1 MKQQIDPI
9 AQAMQILQFVTQR
22 RGQQVDINQG
32 QQRLDLYQEGMQMD
46 RQRGRQQNRQFQQ
59 GMNWDRER
67 ALMQDRQFMS
77 GLASERERAL
87 MQQKQVEDAQTR
99 DMLKLAYDN
108 TASQQ
113 KLGAEELHRKQML
126 EKIQQQTQAG
136 NMQDLRAMLGDLQN
150 EAMLSQ
156 NDPVRLQQIQYE
168 AEQIR
173 QRLREFY
180 QLQPM
185 PQAPVDPKTAQLN
198 AQF

>member
-22 RGQQVDINQG
+22 RGQQADIDQG
-32 QQRLDLYQEGMQMD
+32 QQRLDLARQGMQMD
-46 RQRGRQQNRQFQQ
+46 RQRGRQQAQQFQQ
-59 GMNWDRER
+59 GMDWD
-67 ALMQDRQFMS
+67 
-77 GLASERERAL
+77 RERAL
-87 MQQKQVEDAQTR
+87 MQQKQFEDAQS
-99 DMLKLAYDN
+99 LAKSEAVQRGVADER
-108 TASQQ
+108 
-113 KLGAEELHRKQML
+113 KFRAEELHRKQML

-180 QLQPM
+180 QLQPV
-185 PQAPVDPKTAQLN
+185 PQAPVDPKLSQIN
-198 AQF
+198 Y

>member
-9 AQAMQILQFVTQR
+9 ALAMQILQFVTQR
-22 RGQQVDINQG
+22 HKQQADIDQN
-32 QQRLDLYQEGMQMD
+32 QQRIDLTQQRMD
-46 RQRGRQQNRQFQQ
+46 WGRVA
-59 GMNWDRER
+59 DER
-67 ALMQDRQFMS
+67 KF
-77 GLASERERAL
+77 
-87 MQQKQVEDAQTR
+87 
-99 DMLKLAYDN
+99 
-108 TASQQ
+108 
-113 KLGAEELHRKQML
+113 GAEELHRKQML

-156 NDPVRLQQIQYE
+156 NDLVRLQQIQYE

>member
-22 RGQQVDINQG
+22 RGQQADIDQG
-32 QQRLDLYQEGMQMD
+32 QQRLDLA
-46 RQRGRQQNRQFQQ
+46 RQ
-59 GMNWDRER
+59 GMDWD
-67 ALMQDRQFMS
+67 
-77 GLASERERAL
+77 RERAL
-87 MQQKQVEDAQTR
+87 MQQKQFEDAQS
-99 DMLKLAYDN
+99 LAKSEAVQRGVADER
-108 TASQQ
+108 
-113 KLGAEELHRKQML
+113 KFRAEELHRKQML

-156 NDPVRLQQIQYE
+156 NDPVKLQQIQHE

-180 QLQPM
+180 QLQPA
-185 PQAPVDPKTAQLN
+185 PQAPVDPKLSQIN
-198 AQF
+198 Y

>member
-22 RGQQVDINQG
+22 RGQQADIDQG
-32 QQRLDLYQEGMQMD
+32 QQRLDLAQQGMQMD

-59 GMNWDRER
+59 GMDWD
-67 ALMQDRQFMS
+67 
-77 GLASERERAL
+77 RERAL
-87 MQQKQVEDAQTR
+87 MQQKQFEDAQS
-99 DMLKLAYDN
+99 LARLEAAQRGVADER
-108 TASQQ
+108 
-113 KLGAEELHRKQML
+113 KFGAEELHRKQML

-185 PQAPVDPKTAQLN
+185 PQAPVDPKISQIN
-198 AQF
+198 Y

>member
-22 RGQQVDINQG
+22 RGQQADINQG
-32 QQRLDLYQEGMQMD
+32 QQRLDLAQQGMQMD

-59 GMNWDRER
+59 GMDWD
-67 ALMQDRQFMS
+67 
-77 GLASERERAL
+77 RERAL
-87 MQQKQVEDAQTR
+87 MQQKQFEDAQSR
-99 DMLKLAYDN
+99 AILDAAQRSAFEERKF
-108 TASQQ
+108 
-113 KLGAEELHRKQML
+113 GAEELHRKQML

-156 NDPVRLQQIQYE
+156 NDPVKLQQIQQE

-180 QLQPM
+180 KLQPVS
-185 PQAPVDPKTAQLN
+185 QAPVDPKLSQIN
-198 AQF
+198 Y

>member
-22 RGQQVDINQG
+22 RGQQADIDQG
-32 QQRLDLYQEGMQMD
+32 QQRIDLTRQGMRFD

-59 GMNWDRER
+59 SMDWD
-67 ALMQDRQFMS
+67 
-77 GLASERERAL
+77 RERAL
-87 MQQKQVEDAQTR
+87 MQQKQFEE
-99 DMLKLAYDN
+99 
-108 TASQQ
+108 
-113 KLGAEELHRKQML
+113 KLGAEELHHKQML
-126 EKIQQQTQAG
+126 EKLQQQTQAG
-136 NMQDLRAMLGDLQN
+136 NMHDLRAMLGDLQN

-156 NDPVRLQQIQYE
+156 NDPVRLQQIQHE

-185 PQAPVDPKTAQLN
+185 PQAPVDPKTAKLN
-198 AQF
+198 AQFLTQ

>member
-9 AQAMQILQFVTQR
+9 AQAMQILQFVAQR
-22 RGQQVDINQG
+22 RGQQADIDQG
-32 QQRLDLYQEGMQMD
+32 QQRIDLTRQGMQMD

-59 GMNWDRER
+59 GMDWD
-67 ALMQDRQFMS
+67 
-77 GLASERERAL
+77 RERAL
-87 MQQKQVEDAQTR
+87 MQQKQFEDAQSR
-99 DMLKLAYDN
+99 AMLDAAQRGVAEERKF
-108 TASQQ
+108 
-113 KLGAEELHRKQML
+113 GAEELHRKQML
-126 EKIQQQTQAG
+126 EKLQQQAQAG

-156 NDPVRLQQIQYE
+156 NDPVRFQQIQHE

>member
-22 RGQQVDINQG
+22 RKQQTDIDQG
-32 QQRLDLYQEGMQMD
+32 QQRIDLARQGMQMD
-46 RQRGRQQNRQFQQ
+46 RQRGRQQAQQFQQ
-59 GMNWDRER
+59 GMDWD
-67 ALMQDRQFMS
+67 
-77 GLASERERAL
+77 RERAL
-87 MQQKQVEDAQTR
+87 MQQKQFEDAQTR

-108 TASQQ
+108 TANQQ

-150 EAMLSQ
+150 EAMLNQ
-156 NDPVRLQQIQYE
+156 NDPVKLQQIQHE

-180 QLQPM
+180 QLQPV

-198 AQF
+198 AQFLTQ

>member
-22 RGQQVDINQG
+22 RGQQADIDQG
-32 QQRLDLYQEGMQMD
+32 QQRLDLAQQGMQMD
-46 RQRGRQQNRQFQQ
+46 RQRGRQQEQQFQQ
-59 GMNWDRER
+59 GMDWD
-67 ALMQDRQFMS
+67 
-77 GLASERERAL
+77 RERAL
-87 MQQKQVEDAQTR
+87 MQQKQFEDSQTR
-99 DMLKLAYDN
+99 DMLKLAFDN
-108 TASQQ
+108 TANQQ
-113 KLGAEELHRKQML
+113 KLSAEELHRKQML

-168 AEQIR
+168 AKQIH

-180 QLQPM
+180 QLQPV
-185 PQAPVDPKTAQLN
+185 PQAPVDPKLSQIN
-198 AQF
+198 Y